1 MSRTRLTPSF
11 FAGLR
16 RERKL
21 FALVGSLVLLL
32 GIGQPAAFAGQG
44 PSGGLIFCHGMN
56 PFAGPGTGQD
66 TPQRDC
72 PMCIGGLCASAF
84 AAAKAL
90 PPVGFALAGPP
101 IAEDGFAAAL
111 IAPPMRERT
120 GPQPPIRAPPFA
132 V

>member
-1 MSRTRLTPSF
+1 MSRTRLPPSF
-11 FAGLR
+11 FVCLR

-32 GIGQPAAFAGQG
+32 GAWQPLAFAGQG
-44 PSGGLIFCHGMN
+44 TSGASVICHGMS
-56 PFAGPGTGQD
+56 PVAGPGTGPEA
-66 TPQRDC
+66 PQRDC
-72 PMCIGGLCASAF
+72 PMCVGGLCASAF

-90 PPVGFALAGPP
+90 PAVGFWLAGPS
-101 IAEDGFAAAL
+101 ITGDGFAAAL
-111 IAPPMRERT
+111 IAPPVRERT

>member
-1 MSRTRLTPSF
+1 MSRTCLSPSF
-11 FAGLR
+11 FACLR
-16 RERKL
+16 RERRL

-32 GIGQPAAFAGQG
+32 GVWQPLALAEQGTSGAGV
-44 PSGGLIFCHGMN
+44 ICHGAN
-56 PFAGPGTGQD
+56 SDPGPDTGPD
-66 TPQRDC
+66 EPQRDC

-90 PPVGFALAGPP
+90 PAAGFSLAGPP
-101 IAEDGFAAAL
+101 ITEDGFAAAL
-111 IAPPMRERT
+111 IAPPMRGRI

>member
-1 MSRTRLTPSF
+1 MSRTRLSPSF

-44 PSGGLIFCHGMN
+44 LSGGWIICHGAN
-56 PFAGPGTGQD
+56 PVAGPDDGQD

-90 PPVGFALAGPP
+90 PAVGFSLAGPS
-101 IAEDGFAAAL
+101 ITEDGFATAL
-111 IAPPMRERT
+111 IAPPVRERT